1 MRCALSHC
9 PLPPHSPSHPHPPT
23 HSLSAYSQLDL
34 DETLVHSSF
43 KPVPNAD
50 YVLPVEIE
58 GVVYQVYVIKRPGC
72 DEFLARMGKLYEVVI
87 FTASLAKYADPLLDL
102 LDPENVMRARLF
114 REACVFHEGNFVKD
128 LSLIGRDPK
137 ATIIVDN
144 SPASFLF
151 QPENAILCD
160 TFIDNKEDRC
170 VRCALGRAR
179 GFYSLPHST
188 PHTPL
193 PHLARARLHREL
205 WALADFLTALSQTED
220 VREGL
225 SMWAAGT
232 YRGPQSLKRRVAQLP
247 DSEAED
253 A

>member
-1 MRCALSHC
+1 M
-9 PLPPHSPSHPHPPT
+9 
-23 HSLSAYSQLDL
+23 
-34 DETLVHSSF
+34 HSSF

-58 GVVYQVYVIKRPGC
+58 GVVHQVYVIKRPGC

-87 FTASLAKYADPLLDL
+87 FTASLCKYADPLLDL

-128 LSLIGRDPK
+128 LSLIGRDPR

-160 TFIDNKEDRC
+160 TFIDNKEDKC
-170 VRCALGRAR
+170 VRSRQRAAAAAARWGRRAQATLER
-179 GFYSLPHST
+179 PRSHT
-188 PHTPL
+188 HAHTRTHTPAL
-193 PHLARARLHREL
+193 RREL
-205 WALADFLTALSQTED
+205 WALADFLTALSSTED

-225 SMWAAGT
+225 AMWSAGT
-232 YRGPQSLKRRVAQLP
+232 YRGPQSLKRRTAPRVP
-247 DSEAED
+247 DSDGED
-253 A
+253 EGE